1 MTRKTDNV
9 VVHSG
14 GGDLFIV
21 DNSDK
26 DWKVRDYLREWT
38 EISFSFDIA
47 TGFFEIGSLLAL
59 DGHWQ
64 KLEKIRILMGDEV
77 TARTKKL
84 LLATLV
90 PKITE
95 KLHGSIESEK
105 LKNDFLVGVPA
116 IERAIRDGKIELR
129 VYAKDKFHAKA
140 YITHARLAVVGSSA
154 LVGSSNFTA
163 PGLMQN
169 IELNIQIRRE
179 VELLQE
185 WYERHWDDAEDISAE
200 ILKTI
205 EHQTRDYSPFE
216 VYAKALQEYFRNR
229 EISVGEWERLDSKM
243 FKVLDQYQKEG
254 YQALIKIS
262 RQYGGAFLCDGVG
275 LGKTFVGLMLIE
287 RLVMHERKR
296 VMLLVPKSGRKPVW
310 EAALKRYLPHLLGDF
325 SNLVVFNHTDL
336 NRDGEF
342 QERFEK
348 MREMA
353 DVVIIDEAHHFR
365 NPGTRGDP
373 DKVADSMIKGG
384 EESKPSRYWKLYQ
397 ITEGK
402 TLFMLTATP
411 VNNSLFDFKHMIDLF
426 SRRQTDYFK
435 AAPLGIHSMPGHIRK
450 MEKDLVASL
459 ADDLANDSTA
469 ETNEAEAQDLLLRDP
484 LFSALVVQRS
494 RAYVRA
500 SQKQH
505 GSTAAMFP
513 VREDPKVAE
522 YSIKKT
528 YGNLLNMVEKAFNKK
543 APLFSLAMYYP
554 TAYSKA
560 DDKSIDP
567 FVAARQKQVVVLIR
581 TLFLKRFESSA
592 KAFETSCEALL
603 IKLLAFMTK
612 NSVTPSEKQRLARWL
627 AQHGE
632 LIGAVQKHQMELF
645 GDSEEQDDDI
655 ITPEMLEDVEELPRD
670 EYKVEEMLAET
681 MLDMDQ
687 LADFLRELQK
697 LKPSQDDKL
706 KALVKLLKD
715 DKVLKKHKVMIFT
728 EFMTTARYLKKE
740 LIAAGITGVDE
751 VDSSDQRDRGDVL
764 KQFAPYYNDSSSAKL
779 KASGLDETRILI
791 ATDVLSEGLNLQDAT
806 RLINYD
812 LHWNPVR
819 LMQRIGRIDRRMNP
833 EIEKLLIADHPD
845 VKELRGKVAYWN
857 FLPPDELDSLLALY
871 GRVSHKTLRISKT
884 LGIEGKKLLTPEDDF
899 EALKDFTHAYEGET
913 SPIEQMHLDFQG
925 LIKNDPELRDRL
937 NSLPGRLFSGKAHI
951 KPSTRAVFLCYS
963 LPAPRGPAE
972 KTEGEED
979 GWSLD
984 SGASR
989 WYLYDIATEEIAED
1003 APSINNIVRCDV
1015 DTARRTEIAQP
1026 TLTEIRQLIEK
1037 HIKNTYLKQVQAP
1050 VGVKPV
1056 LKAWMELN

>member
-1 MTRKTDNV
+1 MPKKPNLSLQRSD
-9 VVHSG
+9 
-14 GGDLFIV
+14 GDLFIV
-21 DNSDK
+21 DNSDNE
-26 DWKVRDYLREWT
+26 WKVRDYLREWT
-38 EISFSFDIA
+38 EISVSFDIA
-47 TGFFEIGSLLAL
+47 TGFFEIGSLLTL

-64 KLEKIRILMGDEV
+64 KLKKIRILMGDEV

-90 PKITE
+90 PKIAE
-95 KLHGSIESEK
+95 KLDGSIESEK
-105 LKNDFLVGVPA
+105 DKNDFLLGVPA
-116 IERAIRDGKIELR
+116 VEQAIRDGKIELR

-163 PGLMQN
+163 PGLVQN

-185 WYERHWDDAEDISAE
+185 WYERHWEDAEDISAE

-205 EHQTRDYSPFE
+205 ERQTKDYSPFE

-262 RQYGGAFLCDGVG
+262 RQFGGAFLCDGVG

-325 SNLVVFNHTDL
+325 SNLVIFNHTDL
-336 NRDGEF
+336 NREGEF

-373 DKVADSMIKGG
+373 DKAGGSKIQGG
-384 EESKPSRYWKLYQ
+384 EDSKPSRYWKLYQ

-411 VNNSLFDFKHMIDLF
+411 VNNSLLDFKHMIELF
-426 SRRQTDYFK
+426 SRRQADYFK
-435 AAPLGIHSMPGHIRK
+435 AAPLGIHSLPGHIRK
-450 MEKDLVASL
+450 MEKDLLDAVTA
-459 ADDLANDSTA
+459 AANGDA
-469 ETNEAEAQDLLLRDP
+469 VEINEVEAESILSRDP

-494 RAYVRA
+494 RAYVRK
-500 SQKQH
+500 SQEQH
-505 GSTAAMFP
+505 GIAAAMFP
-513 VREDPKVAE
+513 VREDPKVAG
-522 YSIKKT
+522 YSIKRT
-528 YGNLLNMVEKAFNKK
+528 YGKLLDMVEKAFSKK

-554 TAYSKA
+554 MAYYKGK
-560 DDKSIDP
+560 DKTVDP
-567 FVAARQKQVVVLIR
+567 FMENRQKQVVVLIR

-603 IKLLAFMTK
+603 IKQLAFMTK
-612 NSVTPSEKQRLARWL
+612 NSTTSSEKQRLSRWL
-627 AQHGE
+627 SQHGE
-632 LIGAVQKHQMELF
+632 LIGAVQKRQGELF
-645 GDSEEQDDDI
+645 GDSEDQEEDI
-655 ITPEMLEDVEELPRD
+655 VTPEMLADVEELNRD
-670 EYKVEEMLAET
+670 EYKVEEMLTET
-681 MLDMDQ
+681 FLDMDE
-687 LADFLRELQK
+687 LAKFLVELQK

-706 KALVKLLKD
+706 KALIKLLKE

-740 LIAAGITGVDE
+740 LIAAGITGIDE

-764 KQFAPYYNDSSSAKL
+764 KQFAPYYNDSSTPKL
-779 KASGLDETRILI
+779 KAAGLDETRILI

-819 LMQRIGRIDRRMNP
+819 LMQRIGRVDRRMNP
-833 EIEKLLIADHPD
+833 EIEKQLIADHPD

-857 FLPPDELDSLLALY
+857 FLPPDELDTLLALY
-871 GRVSHKTLRISKT
+871 GSVSHKTLRISKT
-884 LGIEGKKLLTPEDDF
+884 LGIEGRKLLTPDDDF
-899 EALKDFTHAYEGET
+899 DALKDFTHAYEGET
-913 SPIEQMHLDFQG
+913 SPVEQMHLDFQG
-925 LIKNDPELRDRL
+925 LVKADPDLPARL
-937 NSLPGRLFSGKAHI
+937 SALPGRVFSGKENVSPGA
-951 KPSTRAVFLCYS
+951 KGVFLCYA

-972 KTEGEED
+972 KTEGDDD
-979 GWSLD
+979 GWSID

-989 WYLYDIATEEIAED
+989 WYLYDIASEQVSDD
-1003 APSINNIVRCDV
+1003 APAINAVVRCDAS
-1015 DTARRTEIAQP
+1015 TPRRTEIAQP
-1026 TLTEIRQLIEK
+1026 TLTEIRQRIEK

>member
-1 MTRKTDNV
+1 MNKKTNV
-9 VVHSG
+9 SIQHS

-21 DNSDK
+21 DNSDE

-38 EISFSFDIA
+38 EISVSFDIA
-47 TGFFEIGSLLAL
+47 TGFFEIGSLLTL

-64 KLEKIRILMGDEV
+64 KLGKIRILMGDEV

-84 LLATLV
+84 LLASLV
-90 PKITE
+90 PKIVE
-95 KLHGSIESEK
+95 KLGGSIESEK
-105 LKNDFLVGVPA
+105 DQNDFLVGVPA
-116 IERAIRDGKIELR
+116 IEQAIRDGKIELR

-163 PGLMQN
+163 PGLVQN

-185 WYERHWDDAEDISAE
+185 WYERHWNDAEDISAE

-205 EHQTRDYSPFE
+205 ERQTKDYSPFE

-229 EISVGEWERLDSKM
+229 EISVGEWERLESKM

-262 RQYGGAFLCDGVG
+262 RQFGGAFLCDGVG
-275 LGKTFVGLMLIE
+275 LGKTFIGLMLIE
-287 RLVMHERKR
+287 RLVLHERKR

-310 EAALKRYLPHLLGDF
+310 EAALKRHLPHLLGDF
-325 SNLVVFNHTDL
+325 SNLVIFNHTDL
-336 NRDGEF
+336 NREGGF
-342 QERFEK
+342 QERLEK

-373 DKVADSMIKGG
+373 DKATNSMIQGG
-384 EESKPSRYWKLYQ
+384 EDSKPSRYWRLFQ

-402 TLFMLTATP
+402 TIFLLTATP
-411 VNNSLFDFKHMIDLF
+411 INNSLLDFKHMIELF

-435 AAPLGIHSMPGHIRK
+435 AAPLGIHSLLGHIRK
-450 MEKDLVASL
+450 MEKDLLASL
-459 ADDLANDSTA
+459 NDSSANQDGA
-469 ETNEAEAQDLLLRDP
+469 ETNEVEAQAVLFRDP
-484 LFSALVVQRS
+484 LFGALVVQRS

-500 SQKQH
+500 SQRQH
-505 GSTAAMFP
+505 GVIAPMFP
-513 VREDPKVAE
+513 VREDPKVAA
-522 YSIKKT
+522 YSVKKT
-528 YGNLLNMVEKAFNKK
+528 YGSLLEMVERAFNKK
-543 APLFSLAMYYP
+543 KPLFSLAMYYP
-554 TAYSKA
+554 MAYYQGE
-560 DDKSIDP
+560 DKTVDP
-567 FVAARQKQVVVLIR
+567 VVENRQKQVVVLIR

-592 KAFETSCEALL
+592 KAFEISCEALL
-603 IKLLAFMTK
+603 IKLLAFMRK
-612 NSVTPSEKQRLARWL
+612 NSATDSEKRRLDRWL
-627 AQHGE
+627 DQHGE
-632 LIGAVQKHQMELF
+632 LVGVVQKHQMELF
-645 GDSEEQDDDI
+645 GDPDEQEEDI
-655 ITPEMLEDVEELPRD
+655 VTPEMLEDLIVLDRNEF
-670 EYKVEEMLAET
+670 KVEEMLAET

-697 LKPSQDDKL
+697 LKPSHDDKL
-706 KALVKLLKD
+706 RALIKLLKE

-751 VDSSDQRDRGDVL
+751 VDSSDQRDRGEVL
-764 KQFAPYYNDSSSAKL
+764 KQFAPYYNDSSTAKL
-779 KASGLDETRILI
+779 KAAGLDETRILI

-819 LMQRIGRIDRRMNP
+819 LMQRIGRVDRRMNP
-833 EIEKLLIADHPD
+833 EIEKQLIADHPD
-845 VKELRGKVAYWN
+845 AKELRGKVAYWN
-857 FLPPDELDSLLALY
+857 FLPPDELDTLLALY
-871 GRVSHKTLRISKT
+871 GRVSYKTLRISKT
-884 LGIEGKKLLTPEDDF
+884 LGIEGRKLLTPDDNYDP
-899 EALKDFTHAYEGET
+899 LKDFDHAYEGET
-913 SPIEQMHLDFQG
+913 SPVEQMHLDFQG
-925 LIKNDPELRDRL
+925 LVKADPDLPARL
-937 NSLPGRLFSGKAHI
+937 SALPGRVFSGKENVSPGA
-951 KPSTRAVFLCYS
+951 RGVFLCYA

-972 KTEGEED
+972 RTEGDDD
-979 GWSLD
+979 GWSID

-989 WYLYDIATEEIAED
+989 WYLYDIASEQFSED
-1003 APSINNIVRCDV
+1003 APAINNIVRSDA
-1015 DTARRTEIAQP
+1015 DTPRRTEISQP
-1026 TLTEIRQLIEK
+1026 TLTEIRQRVEK
-1037 HIKNTYLKQVQAP
+1037 HIKNSYLKQVQAP

>member
-1 MTRKTDNV
+1 MTKKTNL
-9 VVHSG
+9 SNPRS

-21 DNSDK
+21 DNSDD

-38 EISFSFDIA
+38 EISISFDIA
-47 TGFFEIGSLLAL
+47 TGFFEIGSLLTL

-90 PKITE
+90 PKIAE
-95 KLHGSIESEK
+95 KLDGSIETEK
-105 LKNDFLVGVPA
+105 DKNDFLVGVPA
-116 IERAIRDGKIELR
+116 VEQAIRDGKIELR

-163 PGLMQN
+163 PGLVQN

-205 EHQTRDYSPFE
+205 ERQTKDYSPFE

-229 EISVGEWERLDSKM
+229 EISVGEWERLESKM
-243 FKVLDQYQKEG
+243 FQVLDQYQKEG
-254 YQALIKIS
+254 YQALTKIS

-287 RLVMHERKR
+287 RLVIHERKR

-310 EAALKRYLPHLLGDF
+310 EAAIKRYLPHLLGDF

-336 NRDGEF
+336 NREGEF

-373 DKVADSMIKGG
+373 DKVADSMIKGSEG
-384 EESKPSRYWKLYQ
+384 SKPSRYWKLYQ
-397 ITEGK
+397 ITAGK

-411 VNNSLFDFKHMIDLF
+411 VNNSLLDFKHMIELF
-426 SRRQTDYFK
+426 SRRQADYFK
-435 AAPLGIHSMPGHIRK
+435 AAPLGIHSLPGHIRK
-450 MEKDLVASL
+450 MEKDLLESL
-459 ADDLANDSTA
+459 GEQSSGNGAV
-469 ETNEAEAQDLLLRDP
+469 ETNEAEAETILFSDP
-484 LFSALVVQRS
+484 LFSSLVVQRS

-500 SQKQH
+500 SQKQQ

-513 VREDPKVAE
+513 VREDPKVAA

-528 YGNLLNMVEKAFNKK
+528 YGKLLDMVEKAFNKRN
-543 APLFSLAMYYP
+543 PLFSLAMYYP
-554 TAYSKA
+554 MAYPKGEA
-560 DDKSIDP
+560 KTVDP
-567 FVAARQKQVVVLIR
+567 FVENRQKQVVVLIR

-603 IKLLAFMTK
+603 IKLLTFMRK
-612 NSVTPSEKQRLARWL
+612 NSVTDGEKRRLDRWID
-627 AQHGE
+627 QHGE
-632 LIGAVQKHQMELF
+632 LIGAVQKHQTDLF
-645 GDSEEQDDDI
+645 GDPDEEEEDI
-655 ITPEMLEDVEELPRD
+655 VTPEMLEDVEELDRKD
-670 EYKVEEMLAET
+670 YKVEEMLAET
-681 MLDMDQ
+681 VLDMDQ
-687 LADFLRELQK
+687 LAEFLRELQK
-697 LKPSQDDKL
+697 FKPSQDDKL
-706 KALVKLLKD
+706 KALIKLLKE
-715 DKVLKKHKVMIFT
+715 DKVLKKHKVMIFS

-751 VDSSDQRDRGDVL
+751 VDSGDKRDRGDVL
-764 KQFAPYYNDSSSAKL
+764 RQFAPYYNDSSTAKL
-779 KASGLDETRILI
+779 KAAGLEESRVLI

-819 LMQRIGRIDRRMNP
+819 LMQRIGRVDRRMNL
-833 EIEKLLIADHPD
+833 EIEKQLIADHPD
-845 VKELRGKVAYWN
+845 VKDLRGKVAFWN
-857 FLPPDELDSLLALY
+857 FLPPDELDTLLALY

-884 LGIEGKKLLTPEDDF
+884 LGIEGKKLLRPDDDF
-899 EALKDFTHAYEGET
+899 DALKDFTHAYEGET
-913 SPIEQMHLDFQG
+913 SPVEQMHLDFQG
-925 LIKNDPELRDRL
+925 LLKSDPELREQLDK
-937 NSLPGRLFSGKAHI
+937 LPGRLFSGKAHI
-951 KPSTRAVFLCYS
+951 SEGAKALFLCYA

-972 KTEGEED
+972 KATAQDD

-984 SGASR
+984 AGASR
-989 WYLYDIATEEIAED
+989 WYLYDIAAEQVSED
-1003 APSINNIVRCDV
+1003 APAINTVIRCDA
-1015 DTARRTEIAQP
+1015 TTPRRTKIEP
-1026 TLTEIRQLIEK
+1026 TTLTEVRQRVEK

>member
-1 MTRKTDNV
+1 MTKKTNL
-9 VVHSG
+9 SNPRS

-21 DNSDK
+21 DNSEEN
-26 DWKVRDYLREWT
+26 WKVRDYLREWT
-38 EISFSFDIA
+38 EISVSFDIA
-47 TGFFEIGSLLAL
+47 TGFFEIGSLLTL

-77 TARTKKL
+77 TPRTKKL

-90 PKITE
+90 PKIAE
-95 KLHGSIESEK
+95 KLDGSIESEK
-105 LKNDFLVGVPA
+105 DKNDFLVGVPA
-116 IERAIRDGKIELR
+116 VEQAIRDGKIELR

-163 PGLMQN
+163 PGLVQN

-185 WYERHWDDAEDISAE
+185 WYERHWDDADDISAE

-205 EHQTRDYSPFE
+205 ERQTKDYSPFE

-229 EISVGEWERLDSKM
+229 EISVGEWERLESKM
-243 FKVLDQYQKEG
+243 FQVLDQYQKEG

-262 RQYGGAFLCDGVG
+262 RQFGGAFLCDGVG

-310 EAALKRYLPHLLGDF
+310 EAAIKRYLPHLLGDF

-336 NRDGEF
+336 NREGEF

-397 ITEGK
+397 ITQGK

-411 VNNSLFDFKHMIDLF
+411 VNNSLLDFKHMIDLF
-426 SRRQTDYFK
+426 SRRQADYFK
-435 AAPLGIHSMPGHIRK
+435 AAPLGIHSLPGHIRK
-450 MEKDLVASL
+450 MEKELLASL
-459 ADDLANDSTA
+459 ADDLANESTA
-469 ETNEAEAQDLLLRDP
+469 ETNEVEAQTVLFRDP

-494 RAYVRA
+494 RAYVRE
-500 SQKQH
+500 SQKQQ

-513 VREDPKVAE
+513 VRDDPRVAE

-528 YGNLLNMVEKAFNKK
+528 YGKLLDMVEKAFNKK
-543 APLFSLAMYYP
+543 KPLFSLAMYYP
-554 TAYSKA
+554 MAYPKEEA
-560 DDKSIDP
+560 KSVDP
-567 FVAARQKQVVVLIR
+567 FVENRQKQVVVLIR

-603 IKLLAFMTK
+603 IKLLTFMRK
-612 NSVTPSEKQRLARWL
+612 NSVTDGEKRRLDRWID
-627 AQHGE
+627 QHGE
-632 LIGAVQKHQMELF
+632 LIGAVQRHQTDLF
-645 GDSEEQDDDI
+645 GDPDDEEEDI
-655 ITPEMLEDVEELPRD
+655 VTPEMLEAAEELNRKD
-670 EYKVEEMLAET
+670 YKVEDMLAET
-681 MLDMDQ
+681 VLDMDQ
-687 LADFLRELQK
+687 LAEFLRELQK
-697 LKPSQDDKL
+697 FKPSQDDKL
-706 KALVKLLKD
+706 KALIKLLKE
-715 DKVLKKHKVMIFT
+715 DKVLKKHKVMIFS

-751 VDSSDQRDRGDVL
+751 VDSGDKRDRGDVL
-764 KQFAPYYNDSSSAKL
+764 RQFAPYYNDSSTAKL
-779 KASGLDETRILI
+779 KAAGLEETRVLI

-819 LMQRIGRIDRRMNP
+819 LMQRIGRVDRRMNP
-833 EIEKLLIADHPD
+833 EIEKQLIADHLD
-845 VKELRGKVAYWN
+845 VKDLRGKVAYWN
-857 FLPPDELDSLLALY
+857 FLPPDELDTLLALY

-884 LGIEGKKLLTPEDDF
+884 LGIEGRKLLTPDDDF
-899 EALKDFTHAYEGET
+899 DALKDFTHAYEGET
-913 SPIEQMHLDFQG
+913 SPVEQMHLDFQG
-925 LIKNDPELRDRL
+925 LMKNNPELRDRL

-951 KPSTRAVFLCYS
+951 KPGTKAVFLCYS

-972 KTEGEED
+972 KTEGEDE

-989 WYLYDIATEEIAED
+989 WYLYDIAAEQISED
-1003 APSINNIVRCDV
+1003 APAINNVVRCDA
-1015 DTARRTEIAQP
+1015 DTPRRTEIAQP
-1026 TLTEIRQLIEK
+1026 TLTEIRQKIEK

>member
-1 MTRKTDNV
+1 MMKQTNV
-9 VVHSG
+9 APQRS

-21 DNSDK
+21 DNSDD

-38 EISFSFDIA
+38 EISVSFDIA
-47 TGFFEIGSLLAL
+47 TGFFEIGSLLTL

-90 PKITE
+90 PKIAEKLNDSIETE
-95 KLHGSIESEK
+95 KDM
-105 LKNDFLVGVPA
+105 NDFLVGVPA
-116 IERAIRDGKIELR
+116 IEQAIRDGKIELR

-163 PGLMQN
+163 PGLKQN

-205 EHQTRDYSPFE
+205 ERQTKDYSPFE

-229 EISVGEWERLDSKM
+229 EISVGEWERLESKM

-262 RQYGGAFLCDGVG
+262 RQFGGAFLCDGVG

-287 RLVMHERKR
+287 RLVLHERKR

-325 SNLVVFNHTDL
+325 SNLVIFNHTDL
-336 NRDGEF
+336 NREGEF

-373 DKVADSMIKGG
+373 DKVGDSMIKGS

-397 ITEGK
+397 ITQGK

-411 VNNSLFDFKHMIDLF
+411 VNNSLLDFKHMIDLF
-426 SRRQTDYFK
+426 SGRQADYFK
-435 AAPLGIHSMPGHIRK
+435 AAPLGIHSLPGHIRK
-450 MEKDLVASL
+450 MEKDLLASL
-459 ADDLANDSTA
+459 ADDLANGGGS
-469 ETNEAEAQDLLLRDP
+469 ETNEVEAQSVLSRDP

-505 GSTAAMFP
+505 GIAAAMFP

-528 YGNLLNMVEKAFNKK
+528 CGKLLDMVEKAFNKK
-543 APLFSLAMYYP
+543 TPLFSLAMYYP
-554 TAYSKA
+554 TAYSKG
-560 DDKSIDP
+560 DDKEVDP
-567 FVAARQKQVVVLIR
+567 FVANRQKQVVVLIR

-632 LIGAVQKHQMELF
+632 VVGAVHKHQIELF
-645 GDSEEQDDDI
+645 GDPEEQEEDI
-655 ITPEMLEDVEELPRD
+655 VTPEMLEDVVELDRK
-670 EYKVEEMLAET
+670 EFKVEEMLAET

-706 KALVKLLKD
+706 KALIKLLKE
-715 DKVLKKHKVMIFT
+715 DKILKKHKVMIFT
-728 EFMTTARYLKKE
+728 EFMTTARYLKRE
-740 LIAAGITGVDE
+740 LIAAGITGIDE
-751 VDSSDQRDRGDVL
+751 VDSSDQRDRGEVL
-764 KQFAPYYNDSSSAKL
+764 KQFAPYYNDSSTAKL
-779 KASGLDETRILI
+779 KAAGLEETRILI

-819 LMQRIGRIDRRMNP
+819 LMQRIGRVDRRMNP
-833 EIEKLLIADHPD
+833 EIEKQLIADHPD
-845 VKELRGKVAYWN
+845 VRELRGKVAYWN
-857 FLPPDELDSLLALY
+857 FLPPDELDTLLALY

-884 LGIEGKKLLTPEDDF
+884 LGIEGRKLLTPDDDF

-913 SPIEQMHLDFQG
+913 SPVEQMHLDFQG
-925 LIKNDPELRDRL
+925 LMKNNPELRDRL
-937 NSLPGRLFSGKAHI
+937 NSFPGRLFSGKAHI
-951 KPSTRAVFLCYS
+951 TPGTKAVFLCYA

-972 KTEGEED
+972 KANGDDD

-989 WYLYDIATEEIAED
+989 WYLYDIAAEQITED
-1003 APSINNIVRCDV
+1003 APTINSVVRCDA
-1015 DTARRTEIAQP
+1015 DTPRRTEIVQP
-1026 TLTEIRQLIEK
+1026 TLTDIRLRIEK
-1037 HIKNTYLKQVQAP
+1037 HIKNTYFKQVQAP
-1050 VGVKPV
+1050 IGVKPV

>member
-1 MTRKTDNV
+1 MTKKTNL
-9 VVHSG
+9 SNPRS

-21 DNSDK
+21 DNSEE

-38 EISFSFDIA
+38 EISVSFDIA
-47 TGFFEIGSLLAL
+47 TGFFEIGSLLTL

-64 KLEKIRILMGDEV
+64 KLEKVRILMGDEV
-77 TARTKKL
+77 TPRTKKL

-90 PKITE
+90 PKIAE
-95 KLHGSIESEK
+95 KLDGSIESEK
-105 LKNDFLVGVPA
+105 DKNDFLVGVPA
-116 IERAIRDGKIELR
+116 VEQAIRDGKIELR

-163 PGLMQN
+163 PGLVQN

-185 WYERHWDDAEDISAE
+185 WYERHWDDADDISAE

-205 EHQTRDYSPFE
+205 ERQTKDYSPFE

-229 EISVGEWERLDSKM
+229 EISVGEWERLESKM
-243 FKVLDQYQKEG
+243 FQVLDQYQKEG

-262 RQYGGAFLCDGVG
+262 RQFGGAFLCDGVG

-310 EAALKRYLPHLLGDF
+310 EAAIKRYLPHLLGDF

-336 NRDGEF
+336 NREGEF

-373 DKVADSMIKGG
+373 DKVADSMIKGS
-384 EESKPSRYWKLYQ
+384 EESTPSRYWKLYQ
-397 ITEGK
+397 ITQGK

-411 VNNSLFDFKHMIDLF
+411 VNNSLLDFKHMIDLF
-426 SRRQTDYFK
+426 SRRQADYFK
-435 AAPLGIHSMPGHIRK
+435 AAPLGIHSLPGHIRK
-450 MEKDLVASL
+450 MEKELLASL
-459 ADDLANDSTA
+459 ADDLANESTA
-469 ETNEAEAQDLLLRDP
+469 ETNEVEAQTVLFRDP

-494 RAYVRA
+494 RAYVRE
-500 SQKQH
+500 SQKQQ

-513 VREDPKVAE
+513 VRDDPRVAE

-528 YGNLLNMVEKAFNKK
+528 YGKLLDMVEKAFNKK
-543 APLFSLAMYYP
+543 KPLFSLAMYYP
-554 TAYSKA
+554 MAYPKEEA
-560 DDKSIDP
+560 KSVDP
-567 FVAARQKQVVVLIR
+567 FVENRQKQVVVLIR

-603 IKLLAFMTK
+603 IKLLTFMRK
-612 NSVTPSEKQRLARWL
+612 NSVTDGEKRRLDRWID
-627 AQHGE
+627 QHGE
-632 LIGAVQKHQMELF
+632 LIGAVQRHQTDLF
-645 GDSEEQDDDI
+645 GDPDDEEEDI
-655 ITPEMLEDVEELPRD
+655 VTPEMLEAAEELNRKD
-670 EYKVEEMLAET
+670 YKVEDMLAET
-681 MLDMDQ
+681 VLDMDQ
-687 LADFLRELQK
+687 LAEFLRELQK
-697 LKPSQDDKL
+697 FKPSQDDKL
-706 KALVKLLKD
+706 KALIKLLKE
-715 DKVLKKHKVMIFT
+715 DKVLKKHKVMIFS

-751 VDSSDQRDRGDVL
+751 VDSGDKRDRGDVL
-764 KQFAPYYNDSSSAKL
+764 RQFAPYYNDSSTAKL
-779 KASGLDETRILI
+779 KAAGLEETRVLI

-819 LMQRIGRIDRRMNP
+819 LMQRIGRVDRRMNP
-833 EIEKLLIADHPD
+833 EIEKQLIADHLD
-845 VKELRGKVAYWN
+845 VKDLRGKVAYWN
-857 FLPPDELDSLLALY
+857 FLPPDELDTLLALY

-884 LGIEGKKLLTPEDDF
+884 LGIEGRKLLTPDDDF
-899 EALKDFTHAYEGET
+899 DALKDFTHAYEGET
-913 SPIEQMHLDFQG
+913 SPVEQMHLDFQG
-925 LIKNDPELRDRL
+925 LMKNNPELRDRL

-951 KPSTRAVFLCYS
+951 KPGTKAVFLCYS

-972 KTEGEED
+972 KTEGEDE

-989 WYLYDIATEEIAED
+989 WYLYDIAAEQISED
-1003 APSINNIVRCDV
+1003 APAINNVVRCDA
-1015 DTARRTEIAQP
+1015 DTPRRTEIAQP
-1026 TLTEIRQLIEK
+1026 TLTEIRQKIEK

>member
-1 MTRKTDNV
+1 MHKKSNV
-9 VVHSG
+9 SAQHS

-21 DNSDK
+21 DNSEE

-38 EISFSFDIA
+38 EISVSFDIA
-47 TGFFEIGSLLAL
+47 TGFFEIGSLLTL

-77 TARTKKL
+77 TARSKKL
-84 LLATLV
+84 LLASLV

-95 KLHGSIESEK
+95 KLDGSIETEK
-105 LKNDFLVGVPA
+105 EKNDFLVGVTA
-116 IERAIRDGKIELR
+116 IEQAIRDGKIELR

-163 PGLMQN
+163 PGLVQN

-185 WYERHWDDAEDISAE
+185 WYERHWQDAQDISAE

-205 EHQTRDYSPFE
+205 ERQTKDYSPFE

-229 EISVGEWERLDSKM
+229 EISVGEWERLESKM

-262 RQYGGAFLCDGVG
+262 RQFGGAFLCDGVG
-275 LGKTFVGLMLIE
+275 LGKTFIGLMLIE

-325 SNLVVFNHTDL
+325 SNLVIFNHTDL
-336 NRDGEF
+336 NREGEF

-348 MREMA
+348 MRDMA

-373 DKVADSMIKGG
+373 DKVSDSMIKGS

-397 ITEGK
+397 ITQGK
-402 TLFMLTATP
+402 KLFMLTATP
-411 VNNSLFDFKHMIDLF
+411 VNNSLLDFKHLIDLF
-426 SRRQTDYFK
+426 SRRQADYFK
-435 AAPLGIHSMPGHIRK
+435 AAPLGIHSLPGHIRK
-450 MEKDLVASL
+450 MEKELLESLGEELGSDTAS
-459 ADDLANDSTA
+459 
-469 ETNEAEAQDLLLRDP
+469 ETNEVEAQSVLFRDP

-500 SQKQH
+500 SQKQN
-505 GSTAAMFP
+505 GIATAMFP
-513 VREDPKVAE
+513 VREDPKVAG

-528 YGNLLNMVEKAFNKK
+528 YGKLLEMVEKAFNKK
-543 APLFSLAMYYP
+543 TPLFSLAMYYP
-554 TAYSKA
+554 TAYSKR
-560 DDKSIDP
+560 DDKTVDP
-567 FVAARQKQVVVLIR
+567 FVANRQKQVVVLIR

-645 GDSEEQDDDI
+645 GDLDEQEEDI
-655 ITPEMLEDVEELPRD
+655 VTPEMLEDVVELNREEF
-670 EYKVEEMLAET
+670 KVEEMLAET

-706 KALVKLLKD
+706 KALIKLLKE
-715 DKVLKKHKVMIFT
+715 DKVLKKQKVMIFT

-740 LIAAGITGVDE
+740 LIAAGITGIDE

-764 KQFAPYYNDSSSAKL
+764 KQFAPYYNDSSTAKL
-779 KASGLDETRILI
+779 KAAGLDETRILI

-819 LMQRIGRIDRRMNP
+819 LMQRIGRVDRRMNP
-833 EIEKLLIADHPD
+833 DIEKQLIADHPD

-857 FLPPDELDSLLALY
+857 FLPPDELDTLLALY

-884 LGIEGKKLLTPEDDF
+884 LGIEGRKLLTPDDDF
-899 EALKDFTHAYEGET
+899 DALKDFTHAYEGET
-913 SPIEQMHLDFQG
+913 SPVEQMHLDFQG
-925 LIKNDPELRDRL
+925 LVKSDPDLLARL
-937 NSLPGRLFSGKAHI
+937 SALPRRVFSGKENTSPGA
-951 KPSTRAVFLCYS
+951 KGVFLCYA
-963 LPAPRGPAE
+963 LPAPLGPAE
-972 KTEGEED
+972 KTEGDDD
-979 GWSLD
+979 GWSID
-984 SGASR
+984 YGASR
-989 WYLYDIATEEIAED
+989 WYLYDIASEQISED
-1003 APSINNIVRCDV
+1003 APEINAVVRCDAS
-1015 DTARRTEIAQP
+1015 TPRRTEISQA
-1026 TLTEIRQLIEK
+1026 TLTEIRQRIEK
-1037 HIKNTYLKQVQAP
+1037 QIKNTYLKQVQAP

>member
-1 MTRKTDNV
+1 MTKKTNL
-9 VVHSG
+9 SNPRS

-21 DNSDK
+21 DNSEEN
-26 DWKVRDYLREWT
+26 WKVRDYLREWT
-38 EISFSFDIA
+38 EISVSFDIA
-47 TGFFEIGSLLAL
+47 TGFFEIGSLLTL

-77 TARTKKL
+77 TPRTKKL

-90 PKITE
+90 PKIAE
-95 KLHGSIESEK
+95 KLDGSIESEK
-105 LKNDFLVGVPA
+105 DKNDFLVGVPA
-116 IERAIRDGKIELR
+116 VEQAIRDGKIELR

-163 PGLMQN
+163 PGLVQN

-185 WYERHWDDAEDISAE
+185 WYERHWDDADDISAE

-205 EHQTRDYSPFE
+205 ERQTKDYSPFE

-229 EISVGEWERLDSKM
+229 EISVGEWERLESKM
-243 FKVLDQYQKEG
+243 FQVLDQYQKEG

-262 RQYGGAFLCDGVG
+262 RQFGGAFLCDGVG

-310 EAALKRYLPHLLGDF
+310 EAAIKRYLPHLLGDF

-336 NRDGEF
+336 NREGEF

-373 DKVADSMIKGG
+373 DKVADSMIKGS
-384 EESKPSRYWKLYQ
+384 EESTPSRYWKLYQ
-397 ITEGK
+397 ITQGK

-411 VNNSLFDFKHMIDLF
+411 VNNSLLDFKHMIDLF
-426 SRRQTDYFK
+426 SRRQADYFK
-435 AAPLGIHSMPGHIRK
+435 AAPLGIHSLPGHIRK
-450 MEKDLVASL
+450 MEKELLASL
-459 ADDLANDSTA
+459 ADDLANESTA
-469 ETNEAEAQDLLLRDP
+469 ETNEVEAQTVLFRDP

-494 RAYVRA
+494 RAYVRE
-500 SQKQH
+500 SQKQQ

-513 VREDPKVAE
+513 VRDDPRVAE

-528 YGNLLNMVEKAFNKK
+528 YGKLLDMVEKAFNKK
-543 APLFSLAMYYP
+543 KPLFSLAMYYP
-554 TAYSKA
+554 MAYPKEEA
-560 DDKSIDP
+560 KSVDP
-567 FVAARQKQVVVLIR
+567 FVENRQKQVVVLIR

-603 IKLLAFMTK
+603 IKLLTFMRK
-612 NSVTPSEKQRLARWL
+612 NSVTDGEKRRLDRWID
-627 AQHGE
+627 QHGE
-632 LIGAVQKHQMELF
+632 LIGAVQRHQTDLF
-645 GDSEEQDDDI
+645 GDPDDEEEDI
-655 ITPEMLEDVEELPRD
+655 VTPEMLEAAEELNRKD
-670 EYKVEEMLAET
+670 YKVEDMLAET
-681 MLDMDQ
+681 VLDMDQ
-687 LADFLRELQK
+687 LAEFLRELQK
-697 LKPSQDDKL
+697 FKPSQDDKL
-706 KALVKLLKD
+706 KALIKLLKE
-715 DKVLKKHKVMIFT
+715 DKVLKKHKVMIFS

-751 VDSSDQRDRGDVL
+751 VDSGDKRDRGDVL
-764 KQFAPYYNDSSSAKL
+764 RQFAPYYNDSSTAKL
-779 KASGLDETRILI
+779 KAAGLEETRVLI

-819 LMQRIGRIDRRMNP
+819 LMQRIGRVDRRMNP
-833 EIEKLLIADHPD
+833 EIEKQLIADHLD
-845 VKELRGKVAYWN
+845 VKDLRGKVAYWN
-857 FLPPDELDSLLALY
+857 FLPPDELDTLLALY

-884 LGIEGKKLLTPEDDF
+884 LGIEGRKLLTPDDDF
-899 EALKDFTHAYEGET
+899 DALKDFTHAYEGET
-913 SPIEQMHLDFQG
+913 SPVEQMHLDFQG
-925 LIKNDPELRDRL
+925 LMKNNPELRDRL

-951 KPSTRAVFLCYS
+951 KPGTKAVFLCYS

-972 KTEGEED
+972 KTEGEDE

-989 WYLYDIATEEIAED
+989 WYLYDIAAEQISED
-1003 APSINNIVRCDV
+1003 APAINNVVRCDA
-1015 DTARRTEIAQP
+1015 DTPRRTEIAQP
-1026 TLTEIRQLIEK
+1026 TLTEIRQKIEK

>member
-1 MTRKTDNV
+1 MTIKT
-9 VVHSG
+9 HQSPQRS

-21 DNSDK
+21 DNSEE

-38 EISFSFDIA
+38 EISVSFDIA
-47 TGFFEIGSLLAL
+47 TGFFEIGSLLTL

-84 LLATLV
+84 LLASLV
-90 PKITE
+90 PKIAE
-95 KLHGSIESEK
+95 KLNGSIESEK
-105 LKNDFLVGVPA
+105 DKNDFLVGVPA
-116 IERAIRDGKIELR
+116 IEQAIRDGKIELR

-169 IELNIQIRRE
+169 VELNVQIRRE

-205 EHQTRDYSPFE
+205 ERQTRNYSPFE

-243 FKVLDQYQKEG
+243 FRVLDQYQKEG
-254 YQALIKIS
+254 YQALIKIG

-287 RLVMHERKR
+287 RLVIHERKR

-310 EAALKRYLPHLLGDF
+310 EAAIKRYLPHLLGDF

-336 NRDGEF
+336 NREGDF
-342 QERFEK
+342 PERFEK

-353 DVVIIDEAHHFR
+353 DVLIIDEAHHFR

-373 DKVADSMIKGG
+373 DKVANNMIKGG
-384 EESKPSRYWKLYQ
+384 KETTPSRYWKLFQ
-397 ITEGK
+397 VTEGK
-402 TLFMLTATP
+402 TVFMLTATP
-411 VNNSLFDFKHMIDLF
+411 VNNSLLDFKHMIELF
-426 SRRQTDYFK
+426 SRRQADYFK
-435 AAPLGIHSMPGHIRK
+435 AAPLGIHSLPGHIRT
-450 MEKDLVASL
+450 MEKELAESL
-459 ADDLANDSTA
+459 EDQPADNEPA
-469 ETNEAEAQDLLLRDP
+469 ETNEAEAQTVLFCDP

-500 SQKQH
+500 SQKQQ

-513 VREDPKVAE
+513 VRDDPKVAA

-528 YGNLLNMVEKAFNKK
+528 YGKLLDMVEKAFSKK
-543 APLFSLAMYYP
+543 NPLFSLAMYYP
-554 TAYSKA
+554 LVYYKGK
-560 DDKSIDP
+560 DKVIDP
-567 FVAARQKQVVVLIR
+567 FINNRQKQVVVLIR
-581 TLFLKRFESSA
+581 TLFLKRFESSV

-603 IKLLAFMTK
+603 IKLLTFMQK
-612 NSVTPSEKQRLARWL
+612 NSTTGTEKLRLARWID
-627 AQHGE
+627 QHGE
-632 LIGAVQKHQMELF
+632 VVGHVKKHQTELF
-645 GDSEEQDDDI
+645 GDPDEDDEDI
-655 ITPEMLEDVEELPRD
+655 ITPEMLEDAVELDRAD
-670 EYKVEEMLAET
+670 YKVEEMLAET
-681 MLDMDQ
+681 FLDMDQ

-706 KALVKLLKD
+706 KALIKLIKE

-728 EFMTTARYLKKE
+728 EFMTTARYLKKQ
-740 LIAAGITGVDE
+740 LIEAGITGVDE
-751 VDSSDQRDRGDVL
+751 VDSGDKRDRGDVL
-764 KQFAPYYNDSSSAKL
+764 RQFAPYYNDTSSAKL
-779 KASGLDETRILI
+779 AAAGLTEIRVLI

-819 LMQRIGRIDRRMNP
+819 LMQRIGRVDRRMNP
-833 EIEKLLIADHPD
+833 EIEKQMIADHPD
-845 VKELRGKVAYWN
+845 VKDLRGKVAFWN
-857 FLPPDELDSLLALY
+857 FLPPDELDTLLALY
-871 GRVSHKTLRISKT
+871 GRVAHKTLRISKT
-884 LGIEGKKLLTPEDDF
+884 LGIEGKKLLTPQDNFD
-899 EALKDFTHAYEGET
+899 ALKDFTHAYEGET
-913 SPIEQMHLDFQG
+913 SPVEQMHLDFQR
-925 LIKNDPELRDRL
+925 LVKADPDLPVRL
-937 NSLPGRLFSGKAHI
+937 SALPGRVFSGKKNASPDA
-951 KPSTRAVFLCYS
+951 KGVFLCYA

-972 KTEGEED
+972 KPEGDED
-979 GWSLD
+979 GWSLE

-989 WYLYDIATEEIAED
+989 WYLYNIANEQITED
-1003 APSINNIVRCDV
+1003 APAINGIVRCDA
-1015 DTARRTEIAQP
+1015 DTPRRTEIAQP
-1026 TLTEIRQLIEK
+1026 TLTEIRLRIEK
-1037 HIKNTYLKQVQAP
+1037 HIKNTYLRQVQAP

>member
-1 MTRKTDNV
+1 MTKKSLLPAQ
-9 VVHSG
+9 HS

-21 DNSDK
+21 DNSDE

-38 EISFSFDIA
+38 EISVSFDIA
-47 TGFFEIGSLLAL
+47 TGFFEIGSLLTL

-77 TARTKKL
+77 TVRTKKL

-90 PKITE
+90 PKIAE
-95 KLHGSIESEK
+95 KLDGSIESEK
-105 LKNDFLVGVPA
+105 DKNDFLVGVPA
-116 IERAIRDGKIELR
+116 IEQAVRDGKIEFR
-129 VYAKDKFHAKA
+129 VYAEDKFHAKA

-163 PGLMQN
+163 PGLVQN

-205 EHQTRDYSPFE
+205 ERQTKEYSPFE

-243 FKVLDQYQKEG
+243 FNVLDQYQKEG
-254 YQALIKIS
+254 YQALVKIS
-262 RQYGGAFLCDGVG
+262 RQFGGAFLCDGVG

-287 RLVMHERKR
+287 RLVMQERKR

-325 SNLVVFNHTDL
+325 SNLVIFNHTDL
-336 NRDGEF
+336 NREGEF

-373 DKVADSMIKGG
+373 DKAGGSKIQGG
-384 EESKPSRYWKLYQ
+384 EDSKPSRYWKLYQ

-402 TLFMLTATP
+402 TLLMLTATP
-411 VNNSLFDFKHMIDLF
+411 VNNSLLDFKHMIELF
-426 SRRQTDYFK
+426 SRRQADYFK
-435 AAPLGIHSMPGHIRK
+435 AAPLGIHSLPGHIRK
-450 MEKDLVASL
+450 MEADLLDAVA
-459 ADDLANDSTA
+459 AATNGDAA
-469 ETNEAEAQDLLLRDP
+469 ETNEVEAEAVLFRDP
-484 LFSALVVQRS
+484 LLSALVVQRS

-505 GSTAAMFP
+505 GVAAVMFP
-513 VREDPKVAE
+513 VREDPKVAG

-528 YGNLLNMVEKAFNKK
+528 YGKLLDMVEKAFSKK

-554 TAYSKA
+554 MAYYEGK
-560 DDKSIDP
+560 DKTVDP
-567 FVAARQKQVVVLIR
+567 FMENRQKQVVVLIR
-581 TLFLKRFESSA
+581 TLFLKRFESST

-612 NSVTPSEKQRLARWL
+612 NSTTSSEKLRLSRWL
-627 AQHGE
+627 SQHGE
-632 LIGAVQKHQMELF
+632 LIGAVQKHQGELF
-645 GDSEEQDDDI
+645 GESEDQEEDI
-655 ITPEMLEDVEELPRD
+655 VTPEMLADIEELNRD
-670 EYKVEEMLAET
+670 EYKVEEMLTET
-681 MLDMDQ
+681 FLDMDE
-687 LADFLRELQK
+687 LAKFLVELQK

-706 KALVKLLKD
+706 KALIKLLKE

-740 LIAAGITGVDE
+740 LIAAGITGIDE

-764 KQFAPYYNDSSSAKL
+764 KQFAPYYNDSSTAKL
-779 KASGLDETRILI
+779 KAAGLDETRILI
-791 ATDVLSEGLNLQDAT
+791 ATDVLSEGLNLHDAT

-819 LMQRIGRIDRRMNP
+819 LMQRIGRVDRRMNP
-833 EIEKLLIADHPD
+833 EIEKQLIADHPD

-857 FLPPDELDSLLALY
+857 FLPPDELDTLLALY

-884 LGIEGKKLLTPEDDF
+884 LGIEGRKLLRPDDDF
-899 EALKDFTHAYEGET
+899 DALKDFTHAYEGET
-913 SPIEQMHLDFQG
+913 SPVEQMHLDFQG
-925 LIKNDPELRDRL
+925 LVKADPELPNRL
-937 NSLPGRLFSGKAHI
+937 SALPGRVFSGKAHI
-951 KPSTRAVFLCYS
+951 KPDTKAVFLCYA

-972 KTEGEED
+972 KTEGDDD
-979 GWSLD
+979 GWSID

-989 WYLYDIATEEIAED
+989 WYLYDIASEQVSED
-1003 APSINNIVRCDV
+1003 APAINAVVRCDAS
-1015 DTARRTEIAQP
+1015 TPRRTEIAHP
-1026 TLTEIRQLIEK
+1026 TLTEIRQRIEK

>member
-1 MTRKTDNV
+1 MTKKSLLPAQ
-9 VVHSG
+9 HS

-21 DNSDK
+21 DNSDE

-38 EISFSFDIA
+38 EISVSFDIA
-47 TGFFEIGSLLAL
+47 TGFFEIGSLLTL

-77 TARTKKL
+77 TVRTKKL
-84 LLATLV
+84 LLATLM
-90 PKITE
+90 PKIAE
-95 KLHGSIESEK
+95 KLDGSIESEK
-105 LKNDFLVGVPA
+105 DKNDFLVGVPA
-116 IERAIRDGKIELR
+116 IEQAIRERKIEFR
-129 VYAKDKFHAKA
+129 VYAEDKFHAKA

-163 PGLMQN
+163 PGLVQN

-205 EHQTRDYSPFE
+205 ERQTKEYSPFE

-243 FKVLDQYQKEG
+243 FNVLDQYQKEG
-254 YQALIKIS
+254 YQALVKIS
-262 RQYGGAFLCDGVG
+262 RQFGGAFLCDGVG

-287 RLVMHERKR
+287 RLVMQERKR

-325 SNLVVFNHTDL
+325 SNLVIFNHTDL
-336 NRDGEF
+336 NREGEF

-365 NPGTRGDP
+365 NPGTWGDP
-373 DKVADSMIKGG
+373 DKAGGSKIQGG
-384 EESKPSRYWKLYQ
+384 EDSKPSRYWKLYQ

-402 TLFMLTATP
+402 TLLMLTATP
-411 VNNSLFDFKHMIDLF
+411 VNNSLLDFKHMIELF
-426 SRRQTDYFK
+426 SRRQADYFK
-435 AAPLGIHSMPGHIRK
+435 AAPLGIHSLPGHIRK
-450 MEKDLVASL
+450 MEKDLLDAVA
-459 ADDLANDSTA
+459 AATNGDAA
-469 ETNEAEAQDLLLRDP
+469 ETNEVEAEAVLFRDP
-484 LFSALVVQRS
+484 LLSALVVQRS

-505 GSTAAMFP
+505 GVAAVMFP
-513 VREDPKVAE
+513 VREDPKVAG

-528 YGNLLNMVEKAFNKK
+528 YGKLLDMVEKAFSKK

-554 TAYSKA
+554 MAYYKGK
-560 DDKSIDP
+560 DKTVDP
-567 FVAARQKQVVVLIR
+567 FMENRQKQVVVLIR
-581 TLFLKRFESSA
+581 TLFLKRFESST

-603 IKLLAFMTK
+603 MKLLAFMTK
-612 NSVTPSEKQRLARWL
+612 NSTTSSEKLRLSRWL
-627 AQHGE
+627 SQHGE
-632 LIGAVQKHQMELF
+632 LIGAVQKHQGELF
-645 GDSEEQDDDI
+645 GESEDQEEDI
-655 ITPEMLEDVEELPRD
+655 VTPEMLADIEELNRD
-670 EYKVEEMLAET
+670 EYKVEEMLTET
-681 MLDMDQ
+681 FLDMDE
-687 LADFLRELQK
+687 LAKFLVELQK

-706 KALVKLLKD
+706 KALIKLLKE

-740 LIAAGITGVDE
+740 LIAAGITGIDE

-764 KQFAPYYNDSSSAKL
+764 KQFAPYYNDSSTAKL
-779 KASGLDETRILI
+779 KAAGLDETRILI
-791 ATDVLSEGLNLQDAT
+791 ATDVLSEGLNLHDAT

-819 LMQRIGRIDRRMNP
+819 LMQRIGRVDRRMNL
-833 EIEKLLIADHPD
+833 EIEKQLIADHPD

-857 FLPPDELDSLLALY
+857 FLPPDELDTLLALY

-884 LGIEGKKLLTPEDDF
+884 LGIEGRKLLRPDDDF
-899 EALKDFTHAYEGET
+899 DALKDFTHAYEGET
-913 SPIEQMHLDFQG
+913 SPVEQMHLDFQG
-925 LIKNDPELRDRL
+925 LVKADPELPNRL
-937 NSLPGRLFSGKAHI
+937 SALPGRVFSGKAHI
-951 KPSTRAVFLCYS
+951 KPDTKAVFLCYA

-972 KTEGEED
+972 KTEGDDD
-979 GWSLD
+979 GWSID

-989 WYLYDIATEEIAED
+989 WYLYDIASEQVSED
-1003 APSINNIVRCDV
+1003 APAINAVVRCDAS
-1015 DTARRTEIAQP
+1015 TPRRTEIAHP
-1026 TLTEIRQLIEK
+1026 TLTEIRQRIEK